1 MKKIMYPVIA
11 LLIISTSAFA
21 LLFGNWK
28 VKSEESIVKFSG
40 GKIHGVFE
48 GLKADI
54 NFDKAHPEQAK
65 ISATIEVENIA
76 TGFFIK
82 NSHAKDALGAE
93 KYPTI
98 RFVSSSVK
106 KSGSGYEADGNL
118 TMKGVTKPV
127 SIHFT
132 FDDKGSEGVFKGGF
146 KVSPK
151 EYGIDRSGTPD
162 QVNIELVVP
171 VIKS

>member
-1 MKKIMYPVIA
+1 MKKIMYPIIA
-11 LLIISTSAFA
+11 LLIVGTSAFA
-21 LLFGNWK
+21 FLGNWK
-28 VKSEESIVKFSG
+28 VKSGEASVKFSG
-40 GKIHGVFE
+40 GKISGAFE

-54 NFDKAHPEQAK
+54 NFDKAHPEQSK

-76 TGFFIK
+76 TGFFLK

-106 KSGSGYEADGNL
+106 KGGSGYEAEGSL

-127 SIHFT
+127 TIHFT
-132 FDDKGSEGVFKGGF
+132 FDDKGSEGVFKGNF
-146 KVSPK
+146 KVIPK

-171 VIKS
+171 VSKA

>member
-21 LLFGNWK
+21 LLLGNWK
-28 VKSEESIVKFSG
+28 VKSGESIVKFSG
-40 GKIHGVFE
+40 GKIHGAFE

-65 ISATIEVENIA
+65 ISASIEVENIA
-76 TGFFIK
+76 TGFFLK

-106 KSGSGYEADGNL
+106 KAGNGYEAEGNL
-118 TMKGVTKPV
+118 TMKSVTKPV
-127 SIHFT
+127 TIRFT
-132 FDDKGSEGVFKGGF
+132 FDDKGNEGVFKGGF
-146 KVSPK
+146 KVNPK

-171 VIKS
+171 VSKS